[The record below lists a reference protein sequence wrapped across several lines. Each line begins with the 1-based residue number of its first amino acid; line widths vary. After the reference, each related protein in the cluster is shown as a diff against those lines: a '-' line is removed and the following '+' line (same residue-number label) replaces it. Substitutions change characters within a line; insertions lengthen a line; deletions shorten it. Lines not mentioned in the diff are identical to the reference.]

1 MKIPATKTIAER
13 YNWLLNHEGSHEKVM
28 QAANDELAAQKRNKN
43 QDHLEIKRNIEKIN
57 EIINYG
63 KNLKTQS

>member
-1 MKIPATKTIAER
+1 MKNPSIKTTAER

-28 QAANDELAAQKRNKN
+28 QAAYAELTVQQKSKN
-43 QDHLEIKRNIEKIN
+43 QDHPDIKRNIAKVQ